1 MYVISY
7 FFFKINI
14 PLVKT
19 GNINKFFPDF
29 LIWSKNNKVAFA
41 VDTKGEHLLK
51 EAIEKKLPNLNP
63 SGKNKTNLVIY
74 FVSKGKWDKNIN
86 LQGKNGYTLWAIRK
100 EDNEILP
107 LHRED
112 LSEIVKLDSLRW
124 YK

>member
-1 MYVISY
+1 M
-7 FFFKINI
+7 
-14 PLVKT
+14 
-19 GNINKFFPDF
+19 
-29 LIWSKNNKVAFA
+29 IWSKNKEIVFA

-51 EAIEKKLPNLNP
+51 EAIEKKLLNL
-63 SGKNKTNLVIY
+63 KKTNSKGKADLVIY
-74 FVSKGKWDKNIN
+74 FVSKGKWDKSIN
-86 LQGKNGYTLWAIRK
+86 LQSKNGYTLWAIRK